1 MKGCSDMSKKE
12 KAPKKPKKVK
22 EPPRPERTESGGL
35 DYSVYYMKPAEKL
48 GYILL
53 AAAGLFALGYIF
65 YRSAIL
71 AGLLAG
77 VTYGLEQGREYLYQK
92 EMTLKFIMGTESL
105 DNYDEYVENLKRMG
119 VERAVEIQQAA
130 YDRYINR

>member
-1 MKGCSDMSKKE
+1 MSKKQ
-12 KAPKKPKKVK
+12 KAPKKVK

-35 DYSVYYMKPAEKL
+35 DYSVYYMKPAERL

-71 AGLLAG
+71 AGLLKMKESMIPTLA
-77 VTYGLEQGREYLYQK
+77 VNSQIKRKLKKIRIREIL
-92 EMTLKFIMGTESL
+92 MMRSPL
-105 DNYDEYVENLKRMG
+105 R
-119 VERAVEIQQAA
+119 
-130 YDRYINR
+130 